1 MCYSYAP
8 AGPAGKSQMGTP
20 VSGDI
25 DDFRKLLAKVGNRQ
39 TLSIDEAE
47 RAFDIMTSGDA
58 TPAQMGAFLMG
69 LKVRG
74 ETAEELAGGA
84 RAFRAKAHTVR
95 APEGAIDIVGTG
107 GDHHGTY
114 NVSSCSAFVVAGAG
128 VPVAKHGNRA
138 FTSKSGAADVLG
150 ALGIGLD
157 LPIERLEQAL
167 VEANVCFLMAPRHHS
182 AMRNVAGPRV
192 ELAPSRT
199 IFNLLGPMSN
209 PALVKRQLV
218 GVFDRRWLKPVA
230 EGLHQLGLERALV
243 VHGQDGMDELT
254 TTTTSWAASL
264 ENGKVSEIEIAPEDI
279 GVRRPEMT
287 ELKGG
292 DAAHNAQAIRKVLA
306 GEKSAFRDIV
316 VLNSAAA
323 LMVAGKAPDLKQGAA
338 LAVHSI
344 DSGRASTA
352 LATLQ
357 RICA

>member
-1 MCYSYAP
+1 VKAP
-8 AGPAGKSQMGTP
+8 A
-20 VSGDI
+20 
-25 DDFRKLLAKVGNRQ
+25 
-39 TLSIDEAE
+39 
-47 RAFDIMTSGDA
+47 
-58 TPAQMGAFLMG
+58 
-69 LKVRG
+69 
-74 ETAEELAGGA
+74 
-84 RAFRAKAHTVR
+84 
-95 APEGAIDIVGTG
+95 GAIDIVGTG

-138 FTSKSGAADVLG
+138 FTSKSGAADVLS
-150 ALGIGLD
+150 ALGIGLE
-157 LPIERLEQAL
+157 LSIEKLEQAL
-167 VEANVCFLMAPRHHS
+167 VEAKICFLMAPRHHG

-209 PALVKRQLV
+209 PATVKRQLV

-230 EGLHQLGLERALV
+230 EALGQLGLERALV

-254 TTTTSWAASL
+254 TTTKSWAASL
-264 ENGKVSEIEIAPEDI
+264 EDGKVREIEIAPEDV
-279 GVRRPEMT
+279 GVKRASMV

-292 DAAHNAQAIRKVLA
+292 DAAHNAAAIKAVLG
-306 GEKSAFRDIV
+306 GEKNAFRDIV

-323 LMVAGKAPDLKQGAA
+323 LMVAGKAADLKQGAA
-338 LAVHSI
+338 LAIQSI
-344 DSGRASTA
+344 DNGKAAHA

>member
-1 MCYSYAP
+1 M
-8 AGPAGKSQMGTP
+8 
-20 VSGDI
+20 SGDI
-25 DDFRKLLAKVGNRQ
+25 DDFRGLLAKVGNGE
-39 TLSIDEAE
+39 TLSIGEAE

-74 ETAEELAGGA
+74 ETAQELAGGA
-84 RAFRAKAHTVR
+84 RALRAKMHGVK
-95 APEGAIDIVGTG
+95 APAGAIDIVGTG

-138 FTSKSGAADVLG
+138 FTSKSGAADVLS
-150 ALGIGLD
+150 ALGIGLE
-157 LPIERLEQAL
+157 LPIEKLEQAL
-167 VEANVCFLMAPRHHS
+167 VEARICFLMAPRHHGS
-182 AMRNVAGPRV
+182 MRNVAGPRV

-209 PALVKRQLV
+209 PASVKRQLV

-230 EGLHQLGLERALV
+230 EALGQLGLERALV

-254 TTTTSWAASL
+254 TTTKSWAASF
-264 ENGKVSEIEIAPEDI
+264 EDGKVREIEIAPEDV
-279 GVRRPEMT
+279 GVKRASLA

-292 DAAHNAQAIRKVLA
+292 DAAHNAEAIKGVLR

-323 LMVAGKAPDLKQGAA
+323 LMVAGKAADLEQGAA
-338 LAVHSI
+338 LAIQSI
-344 DSGRASTA
+344 DNGKAAHA

>member
-1 MCYSYAP
+1 M
-8 AGPAGKSQMGTP
+8 
-20 VSGDI
+20 SGDI
-25 DDFRKLLAKVGNRQ
+25 NDFRGLLAKVGNGEP
-39 TLSIDEAE
+39 LGIDEAE

-84 RAFRAKAHTVR
+84 RVLRAKMLRVR
-95 APEGAIDIVGTG
+95 APESAIDIVGTG

-114 NVSSCSAFVVAGAG
+114 NVSSCSALVVAGAG

-138 FTSKSGAADVLG
+138 FTSKSGAADVLD
-150 ALGIGLD
+150 ALGINLD
-157 LPIERLEQAL
+157 LPIETLERAL
-167 VEANVCFLMAPRHHS
+167 VEAKVCFLMAPRHHS

-199 IFNLLGPMSN
+199 IFNLLGPLSN
-209 PALVKRQLV
+209 PAAVKRQLV
-218 GVFDRRWLKPVA
+218 GVFDRRWLRPVA
-230 EGLHQLGLERALV
+230 EALGQLGLERALV

-254 TTTTSWAASL
+254 TTTKSWAASL

-279 GVRRPEMT
+279 GVKRASLAD
-287 ELKGG
+287 LKGG
-292 DAAHNAQAIRKVLA
+292 DPAYNAEAIHKVLA
-306 GEKSAFRDIV
+306 GEKNAFRDIV

-323 LMVAGKAPDLKQGAA
+323 IMVAGKARDLKEGAA
-338 LAVHSI
+338 LAVAAI
-344 DSGRASTA
+344 DSGKAKAA
-352 LATLQ
+352 LGTLK

>member
-1 MCYSYAP
+1 M
-8 AGPAGKSQMGTP
+8 
-20 VSGDI
+20 SGDI
-25 DDFRKLLAKVGNRQ
+25 DDFRRLLAKVGNGQ
-39 TLSIDEAE
+39 ALSVDEAE

-58 TPAQMGAFLMG
+58 TPAQMGGFLMA

-84 RAFRAKAHTVR
+84 RVLRAKVLRVR

-138 FTSKSGAADVLG
+138 FTSKSGSADVLA
-150 ALGIGLD
+150 ALGINLD
-157 LPIERLEQAL
+157 LPIETLEKAL
-167 VEANVCFLMAPRHHS
+167 AEANVCFLMAPRHHS

-209 PALVKRQLV
+209 PALVRRQLV
-218 GVFDRRWLKPVA
+218 GVFDRRWVRPVA
-230 EGLHQLGLERALV
+230 EALGQLGLERAMV

-254 TTTTSWAASL
+254 TTTKSWVASL
-264 ENGKVSEIEIAPEDI
+264 EDGKVSEYEIAPEDI
-279 GVRRPEMT
+279 GVPPVT
-287 ELKGG
+287 IDQLKGG
-292 DAAHNAQAIRKVLA
+292 DAMHNAEEIRKVLN
-306 GEKSAFRDIV
+306 GERNAFRDIV
-316 VLNSAAA
+316 LLNSAAA
-323 LMVAGKAPDLKQGAA
+323 LVVAGKAKDLKEGAA
-338 LAVHSI
+338 LAAQAI
-344 DSGRASTA
+344 ETGKAARA
-352 LATLQ
+352 LAVLK

>member
-1 MCYSYAP
+1 M
-8 AGPAGKSQMGTP
+8 
-20 VSGDI
+20 SGDI
-25 DDFRKLLAKVGNRQ
+25 DDFRGLLAKVGNGEP
-39 TLSIDEAE
+39 LGIDEAE

-84 RAFRAKAHTVR
+84 RVLRAKMLRVR

-114 NVSSCSAFVVAGAG
+114 NVSSCSALVVAGAG

-138 FTSKSGAADVLG
+138 FTSKSGAADVLD
-150 ALGIGLD
+150 ALGINLD
-157 LPIERLEQAL
+157 LPIETLERAL
-167 VEANVCFLMAPRHHS
+167 VEAKVCFLMAPRHHS

-199 IFNLLGPMSN
+199 IFNLLGPLSN
-209 PALVKRQLV
+209 PAVVKRQLV
-218 GVFDRRWLKPVA
+218 GVFDRRWLRPVA
-230 EGLHQLGLERALV
+230 EALGQLGLERALV

-254 TTTTSWAASL
+254 TTTKSWAASL

-279 GVRRPEMT
+279 GVKRASLAD
-287 ELKGG
+287 LKGG
-292 DAAHNAQAIRKVLA
+292 DPAHNAEAIHKVLA
-306 GEKSAFRDIV
+306 GEKNAFRDIV

-323 LMVAGKAPDLKQGAA
+323 IMVAGKARDLKEGAA
-338 LAVHSI
+338 LAAAAI
-344 DSGRASTA
+344 DSGKAKAA
-352 LATLQ
+352 LETLK

>member
-1 MCYSYAP
+1 M
-8 AGPAGKSQMGTP
+8 
-20 VSGDI
+20 SGDI
-25 DDFRKLLAKVGNRQ
+25 DDFRGLLAKVGNGE
-39 TLSIDEAE
+39 TLSIGEAE

-74 ETAEELAGGA
+74 ETAQELAGGA
-84 RAFRAKAHTVR
+84 RALRAKMQGVK
-95 APEGAIDIVGTG
+95 APAGAIDIVGTG

-138 FTSKSGAADVLG
+138 FTSKSGAADVLS
-150 ALGIGLD
+150 ALGIGLE
-157 LPIERLEQAL
+157 LPIEKLEQAL
-167 VEANVCFLMAPRHHS
+167 VEARICFLMAPRHHGS
-182 AMRNVAGPRV
+182 MRNVAGPRV

-209 PALVKRQLV
+209 PASVKRQLV

-230 EGLHQLGLERALV
+230 EALSQLGLERALV

-254 TTTTSWAASL
+254 TTAKSWAASL
-264 ENGKVSEIEIAPEDI
+264 EDGKVREIEIAPEDV
-279 GVRRPEMT
+279 GVKRASVA

-292 DAAHNAQAIRKVLA
+292 DPAHNAAAIKGVLA
-306 GEKSAFRDIV
+306 GEKNAFRDIV

-323 LMVAGKAPDLKQGAA
+323 LMVAGKATDLKQGAA
-338 LAVHSI
+338 LAIQSI
-344 DSGRASTA
+344 DNGKAAHA

>member
-1 MCYSYAP
+1 M
-8 AGPAGKSQMGTP
+8 
-20 VSGDI
+20 SGDI
-25 DDFRKLLAKVGNRQ
+25 DDFRGLLAKVGSGE
-39 TLSIDEAE
+39 TLGIEEAE

-74 ETAEELAGGA
+74 ETAHELAGGA
-84 RAFRAKAHTVR
+84 RALRAKMHKVK
-95 APEGAIDIVGTG
+95 APKGAIDIVGTG
-107 GDHHGTY
+107 GDHHGTH

-128 VPVAKHGNRA
+128 IPVAKHGNRA

-157 LPIERLEQAL
+157 LPVEKLEQAL

-199 IFNLLGPMSN
+199 IFNLLGPLSN
-209 PALVKRQLV
+209 PAQVKRQLV

-230 EGLHQLGLERALV
+230 EALGELGLERALV

-254 TTTTSWAASL
+254 TTTRSWAASL
-264 ENGKVSEIEIAPEDI
+264 ENGHVREIEIAPEEV
-279 GVRRPEMT
+279 GVKRAAIAD
-287 ELKGG
+287 LKGG
-292 DAAHNAQAIRKVLA
+292 DAAHNAAAIRDVLA
-306 GEKSAFRDIV
+306 GEKNAFRDIV

-323 LMVAGKAPDLKQGAA
+323 LMVAGKVSDLKQGAA
-338 LAVHSI
+338 LATQSI
-344 DSGRASTA
+344 DSGKAAAA
-352 LATLQ
+352 LATLL

>member
-1 MCYSYAP
+1 
-8 AGPAGKSQMGTP
+8 

-25 DDFRKLLAKVGNRQ
+25 DDFRGLLAKVGNGEP
-39 TLSIDEAE
+39 LGIDEAE

-84 RAFRAKAHTVR
+84 RALRAKMLRVR

-114 NVSSCSAFVVAGAG
+114 NVSSCSALVVAGAG

-138 FTSKSGAADVLG
+138 FTSKSGAADVLD
-150 ALGIGLD
+150 ALGINLD
-157 LPIERLEQAL
+157 LPIETLERAL
-167 VEANVCFLMAPRHHS
+167 AEAKVCFLMAPRHHS

-199 IFNLLGPMSN
+199 IFNLLGPLSN
-209 PALVKRQLV
+209 PAAVKRQLV
-218 GVFDRRWLKPVA
+218 GVFDRRWLRPVA
-230 EGLHQLGLERALV
+230 EALSQLGLERALV

-254 TTTTSWAASL
+254 TTTKSWAASL
-264 ENGKVSEIEIAPEDI
+264 DDGKVSEIEITPEDI
-279 GVRRPEMT
+279 GVERASLAD
-287 ELKGG
+287 LKGG
-292 DAAHNAQAIRKVLA
+292 DPAYNAAAIHKVLA
-306 GEKSAFRDIV
+306 GEKNAFRDIV

-323 LMVAGKAPDLKQGAA
+323 IMVAGKARDLKEGAA
-338 LAVHSI
+338 LAVAAI
-344 DSGRASTA
+344 DSGKAKAA
-352 LATLQ
+352 LETLK

>member
-1 MCYSYAP
+1 
-8 AGPAGKSQMGTP
+8 

-25 DDFRKLLAKVGNRQ
+25 GDFRGLLAKVGNGEP
-39 TLSIDEAE
+39 LGIDEAE
-47 RAFDIMTSGDA
+47 RAFDIMTNGDA

-74 ETAEELAGGA
+74 ETAEELACGA
-84 RAFRAKAHTVR
+84 RVLRAKVQR
-95 APEGAIDIVGTG
+95 VKAPAGAIDIVGTG

-114 NVSSCSAFVVAGAG
+114 NVSSCSALVVAGAG

-138 FTSKSGAADVLG
+138 FTSKSGAADVLA
-150 ALGIGLD
+150 ALGINLD
-157 LPIERLEQAL
+157 LPIETLEKAL
-167 VEANVCFLMAPRHHS
+167 VEAKVCFLMAPRHHS

-209 PALVKRQLV
+209 PAMVKRQLV

-230 EGLHQLGLERALV
+230 QALGQLGLERALV

-254 TTTTSWAASL
+254 TTTKSWAASL
-264 ENGKVSEIEIAPEDI
+264 DNGQVREIEIAPEDV
-279 GVRRPEMT
+279 GVKRAT
-287 ELKGG
+287 LQELKGG
-292 DAAHNAQAIRKVLA
+292 DPDHNAAAIRFVLS
-306 GEKSAFRDIV
+306 GRRDAFRDIV

-323 LMVAGKAPDLKQGAA
+323 LMVAGAARDLTEGAA
-338 LAVHSI
+338 KAAESI
-344 DSGRASTA
+344 DSGKA
-352 LATLQ
+352 LKALETLV

>member
-1 MCYSYAP
+1 L
-8 AGPAGKSQMGTP
+8 

-25 DDFRKLLAKVGNRQ
+25 DDFRGLLAKVGNGE
-39 TLSIDEAE
+39 TLSIGEAE

-74 ETAEELAGGA
+74 ETAQELAGGA
-84 RAFRAKAHTVR
+84 RALRAKMQGVK
-95 APEGAIDIVGTG
+95 APAGAIDIVGTG

-138 FTSKSGAADVLG
+138 FTSKSGAADVLS
-150 ALGIGLD
+150 ALGIGLE
-157 LPIERLEQAL
+157 LSIEKLELAL
-167 VEANVCFLMAPRHHS
+167 VEARICFLMAPRHHGS
-182 AMRNVAGPRV
+182 MRNVAGPRV

-199 IFNLLGPMSN
+199 IFNLLGPLSN
-209 PALVKRQLV
+209 PAAVKRELV

-230 EGLHQLGLERALV
+230 EALGQLGLERALV

-254 TTTTSWAASL
+254 TTTKSWAASL
-264 ENGKVSEIEIAPEDI
+264 EDGKVREIEIAPEDV
-279 GVRRPEMT
+279 GVKRASLA

-292 DAAHNAQAIRKVLA
+292 DAAHNAAAIKGVLG
-306 GEKSAFRDIV
+306 GEKNAFRDIV

-323 LMVAGKAPDLKQGAA
+323 LMVAGKAADLKQGAA
-338 LAVHSI
+338 LAIQSI
-344 DSGRASTA
+344 DNGKAAHA

>member
-1 MCYSYAP
+1 M
-8 AGPAGKSQMGTP
+8 
-20 VSGDI
+20 SGDI
-25 DDFRKLLAKVGNRQ
+25 ADFRELLAKVGNGERL
-39 TLSIDEAE
+39 TLDEAE
-47 RAFDIMTSGDA
+47 RAFGIMTAGDA

-84 RAFRAKAHTVR
+84 RVLRAKVQAVK
-95 APEGAIDIVGTG
+95 APPGAIDIVGTG

-138 FTSKSGAADVLG
+138 FTSRSGSADVLA
-150 ALGIGLD
+150 ALGIGLE
-157 LPIERLEQAL
+157 LPIETLEKAL
-167 VEANVCFLMAPRHHS
+167 REANVCFLMAPRHHG

-218 GVFDRRWLKPVA
+218 GVFDRRWVRPVA
-230 EGLHQLGLERALV
+230 EALGQVGLERALV
-243 VHGQDGMDELT
+243 VNGQDGMDELT
-254 TTTTSWAASL
+254 TTTKSWAAL
-264 ENGKVSEIEIAPEDI
+264 LDAGKVTELEIAPEDI
-279 GVRRPEMT
+279 GLKRAT
-287 ELKGG
+287 IADLKGG
-292 DAAHNAQAIRKVLA
+292 DAAHNAEAIKAVLR

-323 LMVAGKAPDLKQGAA
+323 LWVAGKARDLKEGAA
-338 LAVHSI
+338 LAIDSI
-344 DSGRASTA
+344 DSGKAAQA